1 MADEPVVS
9 CVIPVYNDRLR
20 LPRAV
25 DSVLRQSVPVQV
37 VLVDDC
43 STDGS
48 RELIAQMA
56 RDDSRV
62 VALPLP
68 WNRGQGFARN
78 IGVAVADAQLVTFLD
93 QDDEHLSGWYETA
106 VGLLHAHPDVAAVKG
121 GIELADVPPGLDISH
136 SDPRW
141 AAMLYSPL
149 WNVVVRKVVYQALG
163 GCPTV
168 AAYRTREGVEDA
180 TLVMALTRHF
190 KVARLDQV
198 ATRHYV
204 NPDGA
209 TAYYLR
215 RSRVTAAGIE
225 FLEQSDAEKS
235 EALQQ
240 ANLEFQRRAA
250 SNLEALQAPTSR
262 EAESG
267 HWLAR
272 TWRRLGG
279 RE

>member
-48 RELIAQMA
+48 RELIVQMA
-56 RDDSRV
+56 HDESRV

-78 IGVAVADAQLVTFLD
+78 IGVAIADAHLVTFLD
-93 QDDEHLSGWYETA
+93 QDDEHLPGWYEHA
-106 VGLLHAHPDVAAVKG
+106 VGLLHAHPHLAAVKG
-121 GIELADVPPGLDISH
+121 EIELAEVPPGLDIAR

-141 AAMLYSPL
+141 AAMVYSPL

-163 GCPTV
+163 GCPM
-168 AAYRTREGVEDA
+168 APAYRTREGVEDA

-215 RSRVTAAGIE
+215 RSRVTATGIE
-225 FLEQSDAEKS
+225 LLEQSDAEKS
-235 EALQQ
+235 GALQQ
-240 ANLEFQRRAA
+240 ANLAFQRRAA
-250 SNLEALQAPTSR
+250 SNLETLQAPAPR
-262 EAESG
+262 EAEPG

-279 RE
+279 RG

>member
-1 MADEPVVS
+1 MADAPAIS
-9 CVIPVYNDRLR
+9 CVIPVYNDKLR

-25 DSVLRQSVPVQV
+25 DSVLRQGVPLQV
-37 VLVDDC
+37 VLVDDG

-78 IGVAVADAQLVTFLD
+78 IGVAVADAQIVTFLD
-93 QDDEHLSGWYETA
+93 QDDEHLPGWYA
-106 VGLLHAHPDVAAVKG
+106 YALGLLHAHPDLAAVRG
-121 GIELADVPPGLDISH
+121 EIELAQVPSGLEISRA
-136 SDPRW
+136 DPRW
-141 AAMLYSPL
+141 AAMVYSPL
-149 WNVVVRKVVYQALG
+149 WNLVLRKVVYQALG
-163 GCPTV
+163 GSPT
-168 AAYRTREGVEDA
+168 AQAYRTREGVEDV

-190 KVARLDQV
+190 KVARRDHV

-204 NPDGA
+204 NPNGA

-215 RSRVTAAGIE
+215 RSRVTPAGIE
-225 FLEQSDAEKS
+225 FLEHSDAEKS
-235 EALQQ
+235 GALQQ
-240 ANLEFQRRAA
+240 AHAEFQRRAA
-250 SNLEALQAPTSR
+250 SNLEALQAPTPR
-262 EAESG
+262 EAEPA

-272 TWRRLGG
+272 AWRRLGG
-279 RE
+279 RQ